1 MARFLAY
8 TAPERGHLYPV
19 VPTLLEL
26 ARRGHQVAVRT
37 MSEELATLRRLGL
50 DAGPVDPVI
59 EARQPDDW
67 QARTPVGAV
76 RRDVRAIAERAEL
89 EIPDLRAAVAETA
102 PDALF
107 VDATCWGA
115 ATAAEASGLPW
126 AYAVHFCLPIP
137 SPDAPPYGLG
147 LTPRSGWRG
156 RLRDELARRLV
167 LEPLGRVAIPRLNRL
182 RRPLGLPQ
190 VGGIAEFFL
199 RPPLLVSYT
208 AEPFEYPRRDW
219 PAAVRMVGPGCW
231 DPPAPP
237 PGWLDTLT
245 GPLVLVTCSS
255 EFQNDARLAEAAL
268 AAFTRP
274 DITLAVTTAGVDP
287 AALRAPPPPG
297 VHVTRYVPHTPL
309 LARAACVVCHGGMG
323 ITQKAL
329 AAGVPVCAVPFGR
342 DQFEVARRVQVARAG
357 SMLPASRLRP
367 DRLRAAVEQAM
378 ACTAGAARIAASFRA
393 AGGAVTAADALEQLP
408 RGCLQRPTCN
418 PSREGACD
426 DHHGV

>member
-8 TAPERGHLYPV
+8 TAPERGHLYPI

-26 ARRGHQVAVRT
+26 RRRGHQVAVRT
-37 MSEELATLRRLGL
+37 MSEELATLRGLGL
-50 DAGPVDPVI
+50 DAGPVDPAI

-76 RRDVRAIAERAEL
+76 RRDVRAIAERAER
-89 EIPDLRAAVAETA
+89 EIPDLRRAVTQTA
-102 PDALF
+102 PDAIF
-107 VDATCWGA
+107 VDATSWGA
-115 ATAAEASGLPW
+115 AAAAEASGLPW

-147 LTPRSGWRG
+147 LPPRRGWRG
-156 RLRDELARRLV
+156 RVRDELARRLV

-182 RRPLGLPQ
+182 RCPLGLPP
-190 VGGIAEFFL
+190 VGGIAGFFL
-199 RPPLLVSYT
+199 RPPLLVCYT

-219 PAAVRMVGPGCW
+219 PDQVRMVGPGCW

-237 PGWLDTLT
+237 PDWLDGLA

-255 EFQNDARLAEAAL
+255 EFQNDARLAETAL
-268 AAFTRP
+268 AAFTGRE
-274 DITLAVTTAGVDP
+274 ITLAVTTAGVDP
-287 AALRAPPPPG
+287 GTLQAARPANAHIARFLPHAALLSQAC
-297 VHVTRYVPHTPL
+297 
-309 LARAACVVCHGGMG
+309 CVVCHAGMG

-342 DQFEVARRVQVARAG
+342 DQFEVARRVQVAGAG

-367 DRLRAAVEQAM
+367 DRLRAAAEQATS
-378 ACTAGAARIAASFRA
+378 CRAGAARIAAAFGA
-393 AGGAVTAADALEQLP
+393 AGGPQAAAGALEQLA
-408 RGCLQRPTCN
+408 GGQHHDQAVRP
-418 PSREGACD
+418 PHRRD
-426 DHHGV
+426 MR